1 VLDDFS
7 RYIVAW
13 KLCATMRASDVIK
26 TLDRT
31 LAASGPDQ
39 VKVVH
44 RPRLLSDNGT
54 LLRRRRSGRVARPA
68 HCDQDSGNHP
78 KAVKPK
84 CRIVKR
90 NPCAR
95 DILLKQ
101 V

>member
-1 VLDDFS
+1 LSIFDGPPSSGFAPNPLSSVLDDFS

-54 LLRRRRSGRVARPA
+54 SYIAGDLAE
-68 HCDQDSGNHP
+68 
-78 KAVKPK
+78 
-84 CRIVKR
+84 
-90 NPCAR
+90 
-95 DILLKQ
+95 
-101 V
+101 